1 MKKEYLALIG
11 AALLVANPSW
21 ANVSEGAGEAAN
33 PIAVAQLDGFALGL
47 AQAEIFSGVLLVAKD
62 GEILLERAYGKR
74 DAREDHENTVDTRFN
89 LASAGKMFTAVAILQ
104 QVAAGRI
111 TLDTSVSEV
120 LKNYPNEEFATQVTI
135 RQLLTHTAGAGD
147 IDLFGVGN
155 ANNRDSVQSVAE
167 MIALHAHRPP
177 AFPPG
182 SNQEYGNFG
191 HVVLGR
197 IVEVLSD
204 QSFEA
209 YLQDHVFRP
218 SGMSRT
224 AFVDCPDNTPDIAVG
239 YVELDG
245 EQRLNCE
252 TLPRRGFPAG
262 GQVSTARDMFKF
274 VEALR
279 AGKLLPITLFSEAI
293 QPQREFMGLGFFAT
307 EYGPGYPKRNFRWGH
322 AGSADGI
329 CTDVRTYPLA
339 GETVI
344 ALSNT
349 DAPGCFEVTNFLH
362 RQWELRHKVSK
373 RRPRDTQSQA
383 HEAAPNSSFKPT
395 PLRGSA

>member
-1 MKKEYLALIG
+1 MGKKYFALIG
-11 AALLVANPSW
+11 AALLVASHSL
-21 ANVSEGAGEAAN
+21 ANASEGDEEAAS
-33 PIAVAQLDGFALGL
+33 PMAVAQLDGFALGL
-47 AQAEIFSGVLLVAKD
+47 TQAEKFSGVLLVAKD
-62 GEILLERAYGKR
+62 GDILIERAYGKR
-74 DAREDHENTVDTRFN
+74 DAREGHENMVDTRFN

-104 QVAAGRI
+104 QVASGLV
-111 TLDTSVSEV
+111 TLDTSVGEV
-120 LKNYPNEEFATQVTI
+120 LKDYPNEAFATQVTI

-147 IDLFGVGN
+147 IDLFGAEN
-155 ANNRDSVQSVAE
+155 AKNRSSVHSVAE
-167 MIALHAHRPP
+167 MMALHARRPP
-177 AFPPG
+177 AYPPG
-182 SNQEYGNFG
+182 SHQEYGNFG

-197 IVEVLSD
+197 IVEVLSG

-209 YLQDHVFRP
+209 YLQEHVFRP

-239 YVELDG
+239 YVELNG
-245 EQRLNCE
+245 EQSSNCE

-279 AGKLLPITLFSEAI
+279 VGKLLPITLFSEAI

-329 CTDVRTYPLA
+329 CTDVRTYPLT
-339 GETVI
+339 GETII

-362 RQWELRHKVSK
+362 HQWELRHKS
-373 RRPRDTQSQA
+373 TQGS
-383 HEAAPNSSFKPT
+383 PT
-395 PLRGSA
+395 K

>member
-1 MKKEYLALIG
+1 MKQKLVTFTIVASLAISYG
-11 AALLVANPSW
+11 SANASESAEDAAD
-21 ANVSEGAGEAAN
+21 
-33 PIAVAQLDGFALGL
+33 PIALAQLDGFTLGL
-47 AQAEIFSGVLLVAKD
+47 AQGETFSGVVLVAKN

-74 DAREDHENTVDTRFN
+74 DARGEDENRTDTRFN
-89 LASAGKMFTAVAILQ
+89 LASAGKMFTAVAVLQ

-111 TLDTSVSEV
+111 TLDTRVGEA
-120 LKNYPNEEFATQVTI
+120 LKDYPNKNFATAVTI

-147 IDLFGVGN
+147 IDLFGAEN
-155 ANNRDSVQSVAE
+155 ANNRGSVHSVTE
-167 MIALHAHRPP
+167 MMALHAHRPP
-177 AFPPG
+177 AFLPG

-191 HVVLGR
+191 HVILGR
-197 IVEVLSD
+197 IVEVLSG

-209 YLQDHVFRP
+209 YVQDHIFRP
-218 SGMSRT
+218 LGMSRT
-224 AFVDCPDNTPDIAVG
+224 AFVNCLDSAPDIAVG

-245 EQRLNCE
+245 EKKLNCE

-279 AGKLLPITLFSEAI
+279 AGKLLPISLFNEAI
-293 QPQREFMGLGFFAT
+293 RPQREFMGLGFFAT

-322 AGSADGI
+322 AGTADGI
-329 CTDVRTYPLA
+329 CTDVRTYPLT

-349 DAPGCFEVTNFLH
+349 DAPGCFEVTSFLH
-362 RQWELRHKVSK
+362 RQWELRHKSEK
-373 RRPRDTQSQA
+373 DRPRNHQPQA
-383 HEAAPNSSFKPT
+383 HEAAPNNSSKPT
-395 PLRGSA
+395 PLRGAA

>member
-1 MKKEYLALIG
+1 MKKKCFALIG
-11 AALLVANPSW
+11 TALLVANPSW
-21 ANVSEGAGEAAN
+21 GNASEGAEEAAS
-33 PIAVAQLDGFALGL
+33 PMAVSQLDGFALGL
-47 AQAEIFSGVLLVAKD
+47 AQAETFSGVLLVAKD

-111 TLDTSVSEV
+111 RLDKSVGEV
-120 LKNYPNEEFATQVTI
+120 LKDYPSEDFATQVTI
-135 RQLLTHTAGAGD
+135 RHLLTHTAGAGD
-147 IDLFGVGN
+147 IDLFGVEN
-155 ANNRDSVQSVAE
+155 AKNRSSVHSVAE
-167 MIALHAHRPP
+167 MMALHAHRPP

-197 IVEVLSD
+197 IVEVLSG

-218 SGMSRT
+218 SGMTRT
-224 AFVDCPDNTPDIAVG
+224 AFVDCPDNTSDIAVG

-262 GQVSTARDMFKF
+262 GQVSTSRDMFKF

-279 AGKLLPITLFSEAI
+279 AGELLPIKLFSQAI
-293 QPQREFMGLGFFAT
+293 EPQREFMGLGFFAT

-329 CTDVRTYPLA
+329 CTDVRTYPLT

-349 DAPGCFEVTNFLH
+349 DVPACFEVTNFLH
-362 RQWELRHKVSK
+362 RQWELRQKVSK
-373 RRPRDTQSQA
+373 DRPGDNLPQT
-383 HEAAPNSSFKPT
+383 HEAAPNNSFKPN

>member
-1 MKKEYLALIG
+1 MKMGYPALMG
-11 AALLVANPSW
+11 AALLTASPGCANTGKD
-21 ANVSEGAGEAAN
+21 AEKAAS
-33 PIAVAQLDGFALGL
+33 PVAVAQLDGYVLGL

-74 DAREDHENTVDTRFN
+74 DARGDDENTVDTRFN

-111 TLDTSVSEV
+111 TLDTRVGEV
-120 LKNYPNEEFATQVTI
+120 LKDYPNEDFATQVTI

-147 IDLFGVGN
+147 IDLFGVEN
-155 ANNRDSVQSVAE
+155 AKNRDSVHSVAE
-167 MIALHAHRPP
+167 MMALHANRPP
-177 AFPPG
+177 AFVPG
-182 SNQEYGNFG
+182 SNLEYGNFG

-197 IVEVLSD
+197 IVEVLSG
-204 QSFEA
+204 QSFET
-209 YLQDHVFRP
+209 YLQEHVFGP

-224 AFVDCPDNTPDIAVG
+224 GFVDCSDNAPDIAVG
-239 YVELDG
+239 YVELAG
-245 EQRLNCE
+245 EQGLNCE

-279 AGKLLPITLFSEAI
+279 AGTLLPIALFNEAI

-307 EYGPGYPKRNFRWGH
+307 EYGPGYPERNFRWGH

-329 CTDVRTYPLA
+329 CTDVRTYPLT

-344 ALSNT
+344 ALSNS
-349 DAPGCFEVTNFLH
+349 DVPGCFEATGFLL
-362 RQWELRHKVSK
+362 RQWQLRHESG
-373 RRPRDTQSQA
+373 QG
-383 HEAAPNSSFKPT
+383 SSA
-395 PLRGSA
+395 G